1 MSTAVSVALRTLET
15 FSSRLNEEL
24 FATPGTSS
32 RTVESET
39 ITIVVQVVET
49 NESNSLM
56 LPIQSDKPVDYPVSL
71 LIPSMVAKS
80 LSASDNRL
88 AVSKIVR
95 VGMYI

>member
-1 MSTAVSVALRTLET
+1 MSVALRTLET

-24 FATPGTSS
+24 LATPGTSS
-32 RTVESET
+32 HTVESET

-56 LPIQSDKPVDYPVSL
+56 LPIQSAKPVDYSVPL
-71 LIPSMVAKS
+71 LIPPKVAKS

-88 AVSKIVR
+88 AVSKTI
-95 VGMYI
+95 GIGSLNAN